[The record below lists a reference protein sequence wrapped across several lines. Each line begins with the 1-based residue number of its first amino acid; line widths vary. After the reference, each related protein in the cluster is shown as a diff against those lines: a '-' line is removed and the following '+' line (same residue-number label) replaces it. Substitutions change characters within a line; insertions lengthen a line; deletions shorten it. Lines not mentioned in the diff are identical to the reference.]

1 VGAVEEEIELYCRI
15 YEKIRERLSKEN
27 PQEALNVALKIFEEV
42 ARDLRAKG
50 IERRKKA
57 KTSSRKEGN
66 SATKRQREAL
76 HRFGVKDIPEDLS
89 KKEASEILDRLVG
102 FSKQGDSQS
111 IAKLVGELSAK
122 WKGYRQSG

>member
-1 VGAVEEEIELYCRI
+1 MEEEIELYCRI

-42 ARDLRAKG
+42 ARDLRARG
-50 IERRKKA
+50 MERGKRAKA
-57 KTSSRKEGN
+57 SGGSEGG

-89 KKEASEILDRLVG
+89 KKEVSEILDKLIGLSKSKDNTALGKVIEELNRKWVG
-102 FSKQGDSQS
+102 
-111 IAKLVGELSAK
+111 AKDGNT
-122 WKGYRQSG
+122 

>member
-1 VGAVEEEIELYCRI
+1 MEEEIELYCRI

-27 PQEALNVALKIFEEV
+27 PQETLAVALKIFEEV
-42 ARDLRAKG
+42 AKDLRVGLMEKQ
-50 IERRKKA
+50 KKA
-57 KTSSRKEGN
+57 KASSRNEGN

-89 KKEASEILDRLVG
+89 KKEASEILDKLVG
-102 FSKQGDSQS
+102 FSKEGDSQS